1 MSTLPWLLS
10 PAAPRSALIAATAWL
25 TDRELRRLAFGCL
38 SLGTGQR
45 GANEPPMHGTV
56 VVEPGRF
63 GGVQRVVVHDVGG
76 YQIIKEHGVTA
87 VEHGVIVRRGSGHDE
102 SSRLTGICLCQRQL
116 AGLAPSRDRDL
127 CLFVLVFRVAGG
139 ATCLPD
145 LVFDH
150 GDNRMVGDAALTRA
164 VVVENVT
171 EPKPALL
178 HELPRNASF
187 QLGWV
192 SIERGYPAV

>member
-1 MSTLPWLLS
+1 
-10 PAAPRSALIAATAWL
+10 
-25 TDRELRRLAFGCL
+25 
-38 SLGTGQR
+38 
-45 GANEPPMHGTV
+45 MHGTV
-56 VVEPGRF
+56 VVEPARLAGGR
-63 GGVQRVVVHDVGG
+63 QRVVVRR
-76 YQIIKEHGVTA
+76 GVALARSRVIVEQGIAA
-87 VEHGVIVRRGSGHDE
+87 VEQTLVVVRRSRPGRDE
-102 SSRLTGICLCQRQL
+102 RSQLTSVSLGQRQL
-116 AGLAPSRDRDL
+116 AGLPPPRDRDL
-127 CLFVLVFRVAGG
+127 GLFVLVFRVAGA

-192 SIERGYPAV
+192 SIERGYFGV